1 MKEITS
7 QGNSYYGEVKLSLG
21 INRKA
26 GNLPF
31 TNKTKQNKTK
41 KKEKLIILWLLFT
54 AFDNMYR
61 RDESRKE

>member
-31 TNKTKQNKTK
+31 TNKTKQNK
-41 KKEKLIILWLLFT
+41 KE
-54 AFDNMYR
+54 
-61 RDESRKE
+61 RKTNYFVVAVHCI